1 METRIPSSLKFRL
14 FHALLQDRGDIS
26 PGIPDAWASKL
37 KKDDCSRRDRESSY
51 DKGGAISRFLFLN
64 PPFIYATYP
73 LTSAG
78 QASSVSIFGLAGPLA
93 APDGHRC
100 HIAVGSCPTFSPLP
114 LWAVIFCCGRMRLLP
129 SRLSPAG
136 RPFLSGLSSP
146 SHLLRHCCF
155 RRLRG
160 AADCPTSVFRGTK
173 VRKKIA
179 SGKILTPSELLS
191 SR

>member
-1 METRIPSSLKFRL
+1 M
-14 FHALLQDRGDIS
+14 
-26 PGIPDAWASKL
+26 
-37 KKDDCSRRDRESSY
+37 
-51 DKGGAISRFLFLN
+51 N

-100 HIAVGSCPTFSPLP
+100 HIVVGSCPTFSPLP

-173 VRKKIA
+173 VRKKSPPEKFLLRQSYSPADSERRRRCAEGQRIWRRRWVWRLRDH
-179 SGKILTPSELLS
+179 SGWAWQ
-191 SR
+191 

>member
-114 LWAVIFCCGRMRLLP
+114 LRAVIFFFRHQ
-129 SRLSPAG
+129 LSPTASTFRSG
-136 RPFLSGLSSP
+136 APYAARTFLSC
-146 SHLLRHCCF
+146 HF
-155 RRLRG
+155 
-160 AADCPTSVFRGTK
+160 DTSDR
-173 VRKKIA
+173 
-179 SGKILTPSELLS
+179 P
-191 SR
+191 